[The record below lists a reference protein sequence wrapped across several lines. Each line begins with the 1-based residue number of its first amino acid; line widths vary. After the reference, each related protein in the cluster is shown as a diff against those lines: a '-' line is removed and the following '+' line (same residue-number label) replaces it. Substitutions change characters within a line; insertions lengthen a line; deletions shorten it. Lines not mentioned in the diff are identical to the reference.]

1 MLKKLLKSKN
11 VKSFATLITRL
22 WWAWVLAAM
31 VVVFGLTMI
40 LAIGQPIWFDEGYSI
55 LLAQQPWPD
64 MFALAAV
71 DAHPPLYYM
80 LLKVWGSLFG
90 WSEFAL
96 RSLSALLMAGAVGV
110 GLVLVRRL
118 FTPRVALATLPF
130 LVAAPFVLRYGY
142 EVRMYA
148 LAALI
153 GVLAT
158 LVMMIAV
165 RQQRWRYWAIYGV
178 LVTLGML
185 TLYLTVAVWLTHAV
199 WLLVRSIR
207 RKEPIRSWRWLVAL
221 TGSVALFVPYVPI
234 FFSQLFNSVLPGVG
248 SEVTL
253 TKLVDVF
260 TTLVVYTSE
269 WMVDGWLS
277 LLLLAMAVLAVVLTV
292 KVHPR
297 LRGEAREGFMLVVWL
312 VLIPILFFALTS
324 LVGSQPIF
332 INRYMAHVAL
342 FFYLLLG
349 LLVALGWRYKQH
361 LLSVSLAVLSL
372 ALLLTGVVRL
382 AEAGNFNSERQQQPS
397 TIELRQAFDCTDTT
411 AVADDPYTYID
422 TVYYFD
428 DCNLKFYSA
437 ENVENRGGYA
447 PLHDSVDRIES
458 SADVSSK
465 HLIHVRWAGA
475 EPSFDVGSEYWFI
488 DSVQKDKQVI
498 DRYLRVNVE

>member
-1 MLKKLLKSKN
+1 M
-11 VKSFATLITRL
+11 RL

-31 VVVFGLTMI
+31 VAVFGLTMI
-40 LAIGQPIWFDEGYSI
+40 LAIGQPVWFDEGYSI

-71 DAHPPLYYM
+71 DAHPPLYYI
-80 LLKVWGSLFG
+80 LLKLWGSLFG
-90 WSEFAL
+90 WGEFAL
-96 RSLSALLMAGAVGV
+96 RSLSALLMAGAAGV
-110 GLVLVRRL
+110 SLVLVRYL

-130 LVAAPFVLRYGY
+130 IVAAPFVLRYGY

-158 LVMMIAV
+158 LVMMLAV
-165 RQQRWRYWAIYGV
+165 RHQRWRYWAAYGL

-207 RKEPIRSWRWLVAL
+207 KKQPIRSWRWLVAL
-221 TGSVALFVPYVPI
+221 TGSVILFVPYMPI
-234 FFSQLFNSVLPGVG
+234 FFAQLFNSVLPGVG

-253 TKLVDVF
+253 TKLVDILA
-260 TTLVVYTSE
+260 TLVLYTSE
-269 WMVDGWLS
+269 WMVGGWLS
-277 LLLLAMAVLAVVLTV
+277 LLLLAMVVLAVVLTV
-292 KVHPR
+292 KIQPK
-297 LRGEAREGFMLVVWL
+297 LRGQARESFVLLVGL

-342 FFYLLLG
+342 FFYLLIG
-349 LLVALGWRYKQH
+349 VIVALGWRYKYR
-361 LLSVSLAVLSL
+361 LLSIGLAVVALG
-372 ALLLTGVVRL
+372 LLLTGVGRL

-397 TIELRQAFDCTDTT
+397 TIELRQVFDCTDTT
-411 AVADDPYTYID
+411 TVADDPYTYID
-422 TVYYFD
+422 TAYYFD
-428 DCNLKFYSA
+428 DCDLRFYSA
-437 ENVENRGGYA
+437 ENVEKRGGYA
-447 PLHDSVDRIES
+447 PLHDSPDRVES
-458 SADVSSK
+458 SAEISSK
-465 HLIHVRWAGA
+465 NLLHIRWDGA
-475 EPSFDVGSEYWFI
+475 EPIFDVGSEYWFI

-498 DRYLRVNVE
+498 DRYLRVNGE